1 MNALY
6 MSAVHE
12 CAVHESAVPVRDLRV
27 TGVSGNSDA
36 CDVLATSVHEQAY
49 IGSEMVI

>member
-6 MSAVHE
+6 MN
-12 CAVHESAVPVRDLRV
+12 AVHESAVPVRDLRV
-27 TGVSGNSDA
+27 TGVSGNSET
-36 CDVLATSVHEQAY
+36 CDVLTTSVHEQVS